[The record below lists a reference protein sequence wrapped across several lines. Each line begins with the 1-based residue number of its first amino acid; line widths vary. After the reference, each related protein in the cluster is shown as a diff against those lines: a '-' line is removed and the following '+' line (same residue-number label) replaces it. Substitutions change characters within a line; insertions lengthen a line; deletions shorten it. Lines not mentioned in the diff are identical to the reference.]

1 MTMSGPDKVRAA
13 LEAAG
18 VPARVMSLPSSTRT
32 AQEAADAIGCTV
44 SEIAKSLV
52 FQGKTS
58 GSAILAVVSGS
69 NRVDT
74 VRLAAV
80 AGETVDRASPDFVKS
95 ATGYAIGGVPPVAH
109 ATEISIFFDE
119 DLLGF
124 ETIWAAA
131 GGPRDVFEIDPKTLT
146 KICAATVAAIKE

>member
-1 MTMSGPDKVRAA
+1 MSGPDKVRAA

-119 DLLGF
+119 DLLDF

-131 GGPRDVFEIDPKTLT
+131 GGPCDVFEIDPKTLT
-146 KICAATVAAIKE
+146 KICAATVAPIKE

>member
-1 MTMSGPDKVRAA
+1 MSGPDKVRAA

-18 VPARVMSLPSSTRT
+18 VRARVMSLPSSTRT

-146 KICAATVAAIKE
+146 KICAATVAPIKE